1 MAETSQTDSYLKQ
14 FEPDVFWQ
22 KHRRQIV
29 WGLVA
34 VLTVGVLAYLWQWKQ
49 TQQAEAAAAKLAD
62 ARDIPALTQVIKD
75 YPGQEMAAQ
84 ALLRVADM
92 QYSAGRYADAASSYQ
107 QFLKDFS
114 NHALRDSAQFG
125 LAAIA
130 EAQGEYEQARSQ
142 YNTMAGGRSYVSVGA
157 RLGVAR
163 CTELL
168 GQVREARQLYEEL
181 MASVQGTPWQAE
193 AYMRYTVLGRDV
205 PKQAAPSFPPAPAQ
219 TAPLT
224 LLPGAPAPK

>member
-1 MAETSQTDSYLKQ
+1 MAETSQIDSYLKQ

-22 KHRRQIV
+22 KHGRKIV

-34 VLTVGVLAYLWQWKQ
+34 VLAVGALAYLWQWKQ
-49 TQQAEAAAAKLAD
+49 TQQAEEAAAKLVG
-62 ARDIPALTQVIKD
+62 ARDIPALEQVVKD
-75 YPGQEMAAQ
+75 YPQQEVAAQ
-84 ALLRVADM
+84 ALLRLADM
-92 QYSAGRYADAASSYQ
+92 QYSVGRYTDAASSYQ
-107 QFLKDFS
+107 KFLKDFP
-114 NHALRDSAQFG
+114 NHALGDSAQFG
-125 LAAIA
+125 LAAVA
-130 EAQGEYEQARSQ
+130 EAQGQYEQARAQ

-181 MASVQGTPWQAE
+181 KASVRRTPWQVE
-193 AYMRYTVLGRDV
+193 VDMRYAVLGRDIPEPVV
-205 PKQAAPSFPPAPAQ
+205 PSVPAP
-219 TAPLT
+219 TAPLS